1 MISWLR
7 GGLTVPEVPV
17 QKGDDVV
24 GVELGLTPGVEE
36 AVRFLRVGVDG
47 DFFSGAAE
55 GFCQADGMLRRDEG
69 IFPAIVQ
76 EERSAEVF
84 RVVDG
89 GNGAESL
96 PVGGV
101 IDISHGE
108 GIFSGKG
115 AIYLI
120 HLPEMKQ

>member
-1 MISWLR
+1 M
-7 GGLTVPEVPV
+7 PEVPV
-17 QKGDDVV
+17 QEGNDVV

-36 AVRFLRVGVDG
+36 AVSLLRVGVDG
-47 DFFSGAAE
+47 DFFAGAAE
-55 GFCQADGMLRRDEG
+55 GFCQADGMLRGDEG

-108 GIFSGKG
+108 GIFPGKG
-115 AIYLI
+115 AFYFI
-120 HLPEMKQ
+120 HLTEMEQ

>member
-1 MISWLR
+1 M
-7 GGLTVPEVPV
+7 PEVPV

-24 GVELGLTPGVEE
+24 GVELGFSAGVEE
-36 AVRFLRVGVDG
+36 SVCFLRVGVDS
-47 DFFSGAAE
+47 DFFAGAAE
-55 GFCQADGMLRRDEG
+55 GFCQADGMLRGDEG

-76 EERSAEVF
+76 EERVAEFF

-89 GNGAESL
+89 GDSAQPL
-96 PVGGV
+96 LLGGV

-115 AIYLI
+115 AI
-120 HLPEMKQ
+120 